1 MPLVLLEPQVTGVK
15 LVLLVLPAQQVLEV
29 ALENVV
35 RLVLLAPM
43 DLLDP
48 LVLLANLVLKERRE
62 PKDLRVKMVSLGLLG
77 LLELLGHLVQMV
89 HLVLLEVVVMEDPLA

>member
-1 MPLVLLEPQVTGVK
+1 MTGVK
-15 LVLLVLPAQQVLEV
+15 LVLLVLLAQLVLEV

-43 DLLDP
+43 DLLDL

-77 LLELLGHLVQMV
+77 LLELLGHLVQMA

>member
-15 LVLLVLPAQQVLEV
+15 PVLLVLPAQLVLEV

-35 RLVLLAPM
+35 RSVLLAPM
-43 DLLDP
+43 DLLDL

-77 LLELLGHLVQMV
+77 LLELLGHLVQMAP
-89 HLVLLEVVVMEDPLA
+89 LVLLEVVVMEDPLA